1 MGEKEQLVHRTAQEL
16 FEQSPDWVTFFR
28 SVLGVGGVVRENYKT
43 TDEMQMF
50 EQTPEYAEVQQM
62 MARLR
67 ERSGDLPPTKEP
79 TRVITVRL
87 PHSLHES
94 LRLAAHERRTRMNKL
109 CISKLLQLVD
119 GQLVPAE

>member
-1 MGEKEQLVHRTAQEL
+1 MGEKEQLVQRTAQEL

-87 PHSLHES
+87 PQSLHES
-94 LRLAAHERRTRMNKL
+94 LRLEAHERRTSMNKL